1 MIRMTVR
8 TLLQSVTDAM
18 KTEMELDDRVVI
30 IGEDVGRDGGVFR
43 ATEGLHAMFG
53 GERVMDTPL
62 NESGIIGT
70 ATGMALYGMRPIAEI
85 QFMDFIYPAFDQI
98 VSELAKISYRSG
110 GTYTAPV
117 VIRTPYGG
125 GIKGGLYHSQSSEV
139 YFAHTSGLK
148 VVTPST
154 PYDAKGLLIAS
165 IRDEDPVVF
174 LEPKRIY
181 RSVKQEVPDGAYT
194 VPIGKARIAL
204 EGKDVSVITYGASV
218 HTCLEAAAMVS
229 REGISAEVVDLRTL
243 SPLDIETV
251 LKSVEKTGR
260 AVVANEA
267 PKFCGFGA
275 EVAALIAEKAI
286 DSLRAPILRVSGF
299 DTPFTYTW
307 ENVYLPDAERV
318 AGYIRRSVS
327 Y

>member
-1 MIRMTVR
+1 MQMAIRS
-8 TLLQSVTDAM
+8 LLQSVTDAM
-18 KTEMELDDRVVI
+18 RTEMEKDERVVV

-43 ATEGLHAMFG
+43 ATEGLFSKFG
-53 GERVMDTPL
+53 AERVMDAPL

-70 ATGMALYGMRPIAEI
+70 ATGMAMYGLRPIAEI

-98 VSELAKISYRSG
+98 VSELAKIRYRSG
-110 GTYTAPV
+110 GTFTAPV

-125 GIKGGLYHSQSSEV
+125 GIKGGLYHSQSSEA

-154 PYDAKGLLIAS
+154 PYDAKGLLISS
-165 IRDEDPVVF
+165 IKDDDPVIF

-181 RSVKQEVPDGAYT
+181 RTVKGEVPDGEYT
-194 VPIGKARIAL
+194 VPIGKAKVVL
-204 EGKDVSVITYGASV
+204 EGKDVTLISYGASV
-218 HTCLEAAAMVS
+218 HTCLEAAAVAS
-229 REGISAEVVDLRTL
+229 QEGISAEVIDLRTL

-251 LKSVEKTGR
+251 LRSVEKTGR
-260 AVVANEA
+260 AIIVNEA
-267 PKFCGFGA
+267 PKFCSFGA
-275 EVAALIAEKAI
+275 EVSALIAERAV

-307 ENVYLPDAERV
+307 ESAYLPDAERV
-318 AGYIRRSVS
+318 VGYIRRSAGF
-327 Y
+327 